1 MPFIY
6 KYDQIKEENKS
17 YLCVGLDSDI
27 SKIPSFLKSEKD
39 PILTFNKRIIDETYK
54 YTAAYKPNFAFYIAQ
69 GVNGIETLKKTLDYI
84 PDNII
89 KIVDIKAGDIGNTME
104 QYTFSVFEYFN
115 ADAMTI
121 NVLMGSDVI
130 NSYLKIDN
138 AFAFALAI
146 TSNDTAEQY
155 FMHYDLYKKIG
166 SMIKD
171 VGAER
176 LGAVVGATRSEDL
189 ATMRELMPETVFLIP
204 GIGAQGGDLEQVC
217 KYAKYKSDDARF
229 LISSSR
235 GIIFA
240 DNTQEFA
247 RVAGKE
253 AEKLRDSIKLLL
265 ENDNS

>member
-1 MPFIY
+1 MAFIE
-6 KYDQIKEENKS
+6 KYNQIRETNKS

-27 SKIPSFLKSEKD
+27 KKIPSFLKSEKD
-39 PILTFNKRIIDETYK
+39 PILTFNKRIIDETCK

-84 PDNII
+84 PDNIL

-121 NVLMGSDVI
+121 NILMGSDVI
-130 NSYLKIDN
+130 NSCLQIDN
-138 AFAFALAI
+138 AFAFALAL
-146 TSNDTAEQY
+146 TSNESADQY
-155 FMHYDLYKKIG
+155 FMHHDLYKKIATTIENTG
-166 SMIKD
+166 HEK
-171 VGAER
+171 
-176 LGAVVGATRSEDL
+176 LGAVVGATRTEDL
-189 ATMRELMPETVFLIP
+189 ETMRALMPEAVFLIP

-217 KYAKYKSDDARF
+217 KHAKYKADDARF

-240 DNTQEFA
+240 DNTQDFA
-247 RVAGKE
+247 LKAGKE
-253 AEKLRDSIKLLL
+253 AEKLRDEIEK
-265 ENDNS
+265 NVRV